1 VRNDDLARGLERL
14 TDVLARIKAL
24 DPAAFIQLARLLGAA
39 DMAELARD
47 LPWYVFATAFPGPVL
62 AATLHCAP
70 LRFEKLSGRLVAYRE
85 FMRMLD
91 DGFSPAEAYEDV
103 RDWQRQRLLDE
114 VYLRYPESDD
124 DLPTLTFER
133 SVFIGVEIDASALQ
147 QEFARFLDALGVP
160 PDQAELVILPARA
173 PCGSYYLD
181 LEYPDDDDYWP
192 FDRPSRPA
200 TTANHASA
208 GRSKPE

>member
-1 VRNDDLARGLERL
+1 VRNDELARGLERL
-14 TDVLARIKAL
+14 AAELARIKAL
-24 DPAAFIQLARLLGAA
+24 EPAAYSQLARLLGAA
-39 DMAELARD
+39 DTAELARD

-62 AATLHCAP
+62 AATLERAP
-70 LRFEKLSGRLVAYRE
+70 LRFEKLSGRLVAYGE

-91 DGFSPAEAYEDV
+91 DGFGPAEAYCDV
-103 RDWQRQRLLDE
+103 RDWQRHRLLDE

-133 SVFIGVEIDASALQ
+133 SVFVGVEINAPAMQ

-173 PCGSYYLD
+173 PCGCYYLD
-181 LEYPDDDDYWP
+181 LEFPEFDGDDGDG
-192 FDRPSRPA
+192 PA
-200 TTANHASA
+200 NNTGGDLRDSNLAI
-208 GRSKPE
+208 